1 MRLQKWDRVYD
12 GGVGIDSDSDPAAM
26 SYAYPLTP
34 GAVALRGLDA
44 FCGLRCECTWAE
56 GGCWRL

>member
-1 MRLQKWDRVYD
+1 MRLT
-12 GGVGIDSDSDPAAM
+12 GVRMTHTAAIGIDGDLDPAEM